1 LINKYAVN
9 HESHQFDG

>member
-9 HESHQFDG
+9 HESHQFDR